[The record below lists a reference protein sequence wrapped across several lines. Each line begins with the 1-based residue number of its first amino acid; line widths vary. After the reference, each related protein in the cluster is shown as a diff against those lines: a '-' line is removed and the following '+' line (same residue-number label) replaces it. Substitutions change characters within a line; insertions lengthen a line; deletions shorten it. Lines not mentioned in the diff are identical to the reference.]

1 MSAKPKISDAEWT
14 VMNVLWDKSP
24 ATANQIIDVLGPG
37 ANWKPKT
44 VRTLINRL
52 VAKGAVAF
60 EKVGRQYNYRP
71 LLSRDE
77 CIQDETTSFIAR
89 TGAEALKPMLAAFI
103 EEHNLGLDE
112 IEELKQILDRKGAE
126 Q

>member
-1 MSAKPKISDAEWT
+1 MPDKPKISAAEWT
-14 VMNVLWDKSP
+14 VMNALWEKSP
-24 ATANQIIDVLGPG
+24 ATANQIIDTIGPG

-77 CIQDETTSFIAR
+77 CIQDETTSFLAR

-103 EEHNLGLDE
+103 EEQNLGLDE
-112 IEELKQILDRKGAE
+112 IEELKQILDRKGAG

>member
-1 MSAKPKISDAEWT
+1 MPNKPKISDAEWT
-14 VMNVLWDKSP
+14 VMNALWEKSP
-24 ATANQIIDVLGPG
+24 ATANQIIETVGPS
-37 ANWKPKT
+37 ASWKPKT

-71 LLSRDE
+71 LLSQGQ
-77 CIQDETTSFIAR
+77 CIQDETTSFLAR
-89 TGAEALKPMLAAFI
+89 AGANALKPMLAAFI
-103 EEHNLGLDE
+103 EEQNFGPDE
-112 IEELKQILDRKGAE
+112 IEELKKVLDRKGVG

>member
-1 MSAKPKISDAEWT
+1 MSAKPKISNAEWT

-24 ATANQIIDVLGPG
+24 ATANQIIDALGPG

-103 EEHNLGLDE
+103 EEQNLGLDE